1 MSGTVEL
8 IYFSPTGTSRRA
20 IEAVA
25 QGFGAETIIR
35 NDLTLPEQLGQTESP
50 FEGLAIIGVPVYA
63 GRVPQL
69 AAERLRKHV
78 HGDGRPVALVVTYG
92 NRAFEDA
99 LLELKDIAED
109 LGFIPLAGAAF
120 IGEHSY
126 STFDTP
132 VAEGRPDMR
141 DESDARQFG
150 HLVREKLS
158 RGKAS
163 SHPSLELPGN
173 RPFRDGTSAGPPV
186 PETDPMACVLCGEC
200 ARSCPSGAIV
210 VGETLETT
218 DELCIRCCAC
228 TRVCPMSARS
238 LTHEKIQGFR
248 TMLVDKCSDRK
259 EPEFF
264 L

>member
-1 MSGTVEL
+1 MSPTVEL
-8 IYFSPTGTSRRA
+8 VFFSPTGTSRRT

-25 QGFGAETIIR
+25 QGFGAESIVR
-35 NDLTLPEQLGQTESP
+35 NDLTLPDQLGQTESP
-50 FEGLAIIGVPVYA
+50 MEGLAIIGVPVYA
-63 GRVPQL
+63 GRVPAL
-69 AAERLRKHV
+69 AVERLKKHV
-78 HGDGRPVALVVTYG
+78 HGDGRPAALVVTYG

-109 LGFIPLAGAAF
+109 LGFIPVAGAAF

-141 DESDARQFG
+141 DESDAHQFG
-150 HLVREKLS
+150 HLVAEKLS
-158 RGKAS
+158 KGKAS

-173 RPFRDGTSAGPPV
+173 RPFRDGTNAGPPA
-186 PETDPMACVLCGEC
+186 PETDPQACVLCGEC
-200 ARSCPSGAIV
+200 SRSCPAGAIIA
-210 VGETLETT
+210 G
-218 DELCIRCCAC
+218 DELSTNEDLCIRCCAC

-248 TMLVDKCSDRK
+248 TMLVEKCSDRK
-259 EPEFF
+259 DPEFY